1 VATADIGVLAFHAS
15 RPVIDLSGRFQPIA
29 FDSTFFLRYAPDIV
43 VLNDAAAAPWQ
54 WFKTTYAQVY
64 TAGDRSVYHRVVNFA
79 PLDDHG
85 VNVNFSAKL
94 GRDDLHLSN
103 VAIGNALHPGD
114 LVRVRLDW
122 ELAYQPSFDVE
133 IKLTLLNEQGAPV
146 AGMPIDR
153 LSPDQWRVGKV
164 STYHLITLPG
174 DAPAGKLRVYLGVG
188 IRAGVLDE
196 LQVAEVNVAR

>member
-1 VATADIGVLAFHAS
+1 
-15 RPVIDLSGRFQPIA
+15 
-29 FDSTFFLRYAPDIV
+29 
-43 VLNDAAAAPWQ
+43 
-54 WFKTTYAQVY
+54 
-64 TAGDRSVYHRVVNFA
+64 A

-85 VNVNFSAKL
+85 VDVNFSAKL

-103 VAIGNALHPGD
+103 VAIGNTLHPGD

-153 LSPDQWRVGKV
+153 VPPDQWHVGKV
-164 STYHLITLPG
+164 STYHLITLPNET
-174 DAPAGKLRVYLGVG
+174 PAGKLSLYLGVG
-188 IRAGVLDE
+188 IRAGSMGE
-196 LQVAEVNVAR
+196 LKVAEVSVMR